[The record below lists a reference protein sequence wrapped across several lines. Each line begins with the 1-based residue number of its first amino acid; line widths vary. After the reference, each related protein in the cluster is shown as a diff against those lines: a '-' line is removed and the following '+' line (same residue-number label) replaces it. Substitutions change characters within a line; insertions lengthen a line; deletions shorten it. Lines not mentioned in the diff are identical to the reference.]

1 MNDVVELGVARRRW
15 RNLIVERGIFQG
27 DDARFHGAL
36 EAPCEDSGIVFETG
50 CKPDS
55 REDGAM
61 KVYPHSS
68 SEHTESKDVQQILQ
82 DIQQVE
88 EITMAENESGAGGF
102 GWFLAG
108 LGIGAL
114 IGVLYAPKSGKE
126 TREDLVS
133 GALEA
138 KEKAAILAQRG
149 AETASQYV
157 AQGKQAVGQ
166 YVEQGKQVAGEYA
179 DKGREYYEKGRT
191 QWTEYVEK
199 GKNLVNE
206 QQEKVTAAIDAGK
219 DAYVHTTTQG

>member
-1 MNDVVELGVARRRW
+1 L
-15 RNLIVERGIFQG
+15 
-27 DDARFHGAL
+27 
-36 EAPCEDSGIVFETG
+36 
-50 CKPDS
+50 
-55 REDGAM
+55 
-61 KVYPHSS
+61 
-68 SEHTESKDVQQILQ
+68 KDVQQVSQ

-88 EITMAENESGAGGF
+88 EIMMAENESGAGGF

-114 IGVLYAPKSGKE
+114 VGVLYAPKSGKE

-206 QQEKVTAAIDAGK
+206 QQEKVAAAIDAGK